1 MGYMHGGAPHWPIS
15 LVAYIFNLFE
25 LYFHVA
31 LCSVFQSAVVL
42 GICAHLKRSPSK
54 YQDILNIL
62 MQQKPTDKVFC
73 LMEIQLFC
81 CWKCAFQVL

>member
-42 GICAHLKRSPSK
+42 GHLCSSEEEPFQVPGYSK
-54 YQDILNIL
+54 YFNA
-62 MQQKPTDKVFC
+62 T
-73 LMEIQLFC
+73 ETH
-81 CWKCAFQVL
+81 